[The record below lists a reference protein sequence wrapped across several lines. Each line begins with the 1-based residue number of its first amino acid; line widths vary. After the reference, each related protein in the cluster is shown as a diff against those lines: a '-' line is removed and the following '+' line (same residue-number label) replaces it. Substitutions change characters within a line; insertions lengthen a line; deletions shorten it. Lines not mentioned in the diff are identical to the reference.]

1 VRIIRRRIEP
11 NSLRVR
17 TECQILRGDSSHTL
31 YRAVGASK
39 KGARRAQ
46 LQMIEG
52 SAILTGA
59 LWQVHALWQ
68 ILFSLPKLF
77 EVFDA
82 SF

>member
-1 VRIIRRRIEP
+1 VRIIPRRIEP

-17 TECQILRGDSSHTL
+17 TEWQILRGDSSHTL

-39 KGARRAQ
+39 KRARRAE
-46 LQMIEG
+46 LQMIV
-52 SAILTGA
+52 SVRHLDRRA
-59 LWQVHALWQ
+59 LA
-68 ILFSLPKLF
+68 SLCSLAASFLSSKFF